1 MSLLRHISICCACTH
16 A

>member
-1 MSLLRHISICCACTH
+1 MSLLRHIGTNCACTH